1 MSVSCPEGPTMV
13 TFHFRRRNFSKMRG
27 FVKRK
32 LKGRVKRAKYL
43 QDAWRLFKT
52 TIAAQIEYII

>member
-1 MSVSCPEGPTMV
+1 MV